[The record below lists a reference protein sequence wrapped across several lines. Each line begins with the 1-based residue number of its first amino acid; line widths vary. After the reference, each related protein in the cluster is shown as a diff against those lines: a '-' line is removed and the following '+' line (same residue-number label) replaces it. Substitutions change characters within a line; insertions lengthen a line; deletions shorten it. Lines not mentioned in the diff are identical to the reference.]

1 MMKPSHLKIH
11 VIDNFFHTVLTTFVF
26 LAKQKQFL
34 IMSNSLL
41 PIVTQDDDL
50 SHLTMVDSVNACGKP
65 DFDNSVCPFAPHLPP
80 LLVDSLIAR
89 DQPDFD
95 ISDFP
100 FPPQPPP
107 LLVDSV
113 IACNQPDFD
122 ISDFPFTPQPPPLQ
136 PTIHPFFLGLTT
148 EVCVA
153 TKSSSAKPIS
163 VRSHFR
169 NGKKVHSHKRKSPAN
184 KASKTK
190 SKNKPKIDWE
200 KRPDTRLL
208 ILKHQ
213 LDIRDP

>member
-1 MMKPSHLKIH
+1 
-11 VIDNFFHTVLTTFVF
+11 
-26 LAKQKQFL
+26 
-34 IMSNSLL
+34 MSNKFKTNPSITSNSFL

-80 LLVDSLIAR
+80 LLVDSVIACN
-89 DQPDFD
+89 QPDFD

-107 LLVDSV
+107 L
-113 IACNQPDFD
+113 
-122 ISDFPFTPQPPPLQ
+122 Q
-136 PTIHPFFLGLTT
+136 PTIHPFFLSTGLST

-153 TKSSSAKPIS
+153 IKPSSTKPIS

-169 NGKKVHSHKRKSPAN
+169 NGKKVTSHKRNCSVSKAR

-190 SKNKPKIDWE
+190 SKNKPKLDWE
-200 KRPDTRLL
+200 NRPDARLL

-213 LDIRDP
+213 FDVKDP

>member
-1 MMKPSHLKIH
+1 MDDETVSLEICVDHH
-11 VIDNFFHTVLTTFVF
+11 FFHTALTSFVF
-26 LAKQKQFL
+26 STNQKQFL

-41 PIVTQDDDL
+41 PIVTQDDNF
-50 SHLTMVDSVNACGKP
+50 SNLTMVDSVNACDKP
-65 DFDNSVCPFAPHLPP
+65 HFDNSACPFAPQL
-80 LLVDSLIAR
+80 
-89 DQPDFD
+89 
-95 ISDFP
+95 
-100 FPPQPPP
+100 PP

-122 ISDFPFTPQPPPLQ
+122 ISDFPFPPQPPPLQ

-169 NGKKVHSHKRKSPAN
+169 NSKKVHSHKRKSPAN

-200 KRPDTRLL
+200 KRPDARLL
-208 ILKHQ
+208 MLKHQ